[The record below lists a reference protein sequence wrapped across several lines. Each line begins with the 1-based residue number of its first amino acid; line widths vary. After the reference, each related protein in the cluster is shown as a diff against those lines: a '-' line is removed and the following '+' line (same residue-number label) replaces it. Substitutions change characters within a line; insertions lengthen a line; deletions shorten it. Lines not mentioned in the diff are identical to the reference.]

1 MHLKFGRK
9 SYLYHNIRKIRSSK
23 TNCYAKT
30 YFYVLY
36 LGGKNKSY
44 VKDPKTEINIQ
55 IDSIKCKI
63 MILENFRKNKIKS
76 GAHMIEKYQ
85 LHILIPD

>member
-1 MHLKFGRK
+1 MQKHIFMF
-9 SYLYHNIRKIRSSK
+9 SIW
-23 TNCYAKT
+23 
-30 YFYVLY
+30 VVE
-36 LGGKNKSY
+36 NKSY